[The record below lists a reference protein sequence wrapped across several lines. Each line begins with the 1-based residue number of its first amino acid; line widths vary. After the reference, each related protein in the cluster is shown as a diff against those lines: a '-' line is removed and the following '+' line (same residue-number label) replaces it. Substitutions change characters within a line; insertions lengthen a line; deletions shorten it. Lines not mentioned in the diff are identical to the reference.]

1 MTNFIPLFPLNIV
14 VYPGEDLHLH
24 IFELRYKQLITEC
37 HAAQKSFG
45 IPAVINNKVQDFGT
59 AVTITELSKVYDN
72 GEMDIKTKGDKVF
85 RILEVIEEIPDKLY
99 SGAIV
104 NYPDNYERGNPELMR
119 KMMASIRELHQLLN
133 VKKDFKKE
141 DGALSAYDVAHHVG
155 LSLEEEYELLNLLDE
170 RQRREYLKRHL
181 TKVIPMVAGMEQL
194 KEKIKLNGHFK
205 NLGGVD
211 LGK

>member
-1 MTNFIPLFPLNIV
+1 M
-14 VYPGEDLHLH
+14 
-24 IFELRYKQLITEC
+24 
-37 HAAQKSFG
+37 
-45 IPAVINNKVQDFGT
+45 QDFGT